1 MLERPETLTDFKEG
15 PVTEPL
21 CKDEFCTDNGCPNNP
36 LTKRHEISI
45 DGKNYTTEGPVE
57 PIEPA
62 ADLSALDV
70 VDKLRER
77 LSLLPDVPC
86 EQELTLFAVV
96 MKGYLAAYELDVAA
110 NAIAVDNL
118 TEEKASDKEL
128 QKVAHKYSITM
139 NQVVAYMDMCEQV
152 NTKMHGTGMVVVPF
166 WFHEQYLAL
175 QEMNK
180 ELIAQTDSLMQTLSN
195 IESKPESAL
204 ESIGVALP
212 KRTNIIT
219 GSTIPYIVGE
229 TGPRIGD
236 EHLDTENV
244 YIDPKLGRAR

>member
-77 LSLLPDVPC
+77 LSLLPDVPY
-86 EQELTLFAVV
+86 EQDLTLIAVV
-96 MKGYLAAYELDVAA
+96 MKVSRYHDLFFLPLLIGL
-110 NAIAVDNL
+110 
-118 TEEKASDKEL
+118 
-128 QKVAHKYSITM
+128 
-139 NQVVAYMDMCEQV
+139 
-152 NTKMHGTGMVVVPF
+152 
-166 WFHEQYLAL
+166 
-175 QEMNK
+175 
-180 ELIAQTDSLMQTLSN
+180 ELIGLN
-195 IESKPESAL
+195 H
-204 ESIGVALP
+204 G
-212 KRTNIIT
+212 
-219 GSTIPYIVGE
+219 Y
-229 TGPRIGD
+229 
-236 EHLDTENV
+236 
-244 YIDPKLGRAR
+244 